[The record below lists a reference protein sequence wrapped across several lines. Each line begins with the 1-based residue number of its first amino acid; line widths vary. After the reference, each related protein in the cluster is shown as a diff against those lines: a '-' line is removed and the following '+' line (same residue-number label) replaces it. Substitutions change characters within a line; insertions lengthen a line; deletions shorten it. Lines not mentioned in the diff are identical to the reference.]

1 MLLQFLRCH
10 SGGLSWCV
18 TRTLTQATHIHCHL
32 NNQRKKKKRVEPNS
46 NASWEERLA
55 DAATPL
61 WRMAYEEQLKYKLG
75 AMQDVLRGL
84 TVRLSER
91 GGKIQDHQGM
101 VCPLHEILPSPEIFS
116 YRNKTSFSVNQ
127 GPDGNPKTVG
137 NYVGTGRGRNI
148 VCVRTDHLIHI
159 PEKHKLVAKCYE
171 DFIRLSALP
180 PCLLFHDGGHWRDIV
195 VRTNSKEESMAIVT
209 FHPQNFGQDE
219 VLSHM
224 LSLQE
229 YFTHGAGSACNLT
242 SLYYQLNDPITH
254 QPSTPTLLH
263 GSPHLIEQVLGLG
276 LRVSPKTFL
285 QVNTPGAEI
294 LYRTLGR
301 MSQGHAQC
309 SLIDVCCGTGV
320 IGLSLADQFQE
331 VVGVELLEEAVSD
344 AHWNATFNDIQNS
357 QFLAGR
363 AEKLL
368 PRLLIDRQDSEPL
381 VAVVNPPRAGIHP
394 RVVRALRSC
403 EGLRT
408 LLFVTCKPHGEAE
421 RNLTELCC
429 PISPEQRILGEAFV
443 PQEAVAVDLF
453 PHTTHCELVLHLT
466 R

>member
-1 MLLQFLRCH
+1 MANRKLKQRHRLRFWDNAVKGKQIPHILKMLLQFLRCH

-101 VCPLHEILPSPEIFS
+101 VCPLHEILPS
-116 YRNKTSFSVNQ
+116 
-127 GPDGNPKTVG
+127 
-137 NYVGTGRGRNI
+137 
-148 VCVRTDHLIHI
+148 
-159 PEKHKLVAKCYE
+159 CYE